1 MPYMRAPGPFRRGLI
16 VARLYYTQAQG
27 CTLKESTMV
36 LVLKNEQMEGLL
48 PMSEEIDA
56 IEQAFQ
62 ELGEGKAMNSPRA
75 RLRTPWKEE
84 GGQYY
89 FNNIMGLVPGMKSM
103 ALRIDSSFSRE
114 IEVAGS
120 KRRVYPGDYIGL
132 VMLFDM
138 DTCEI
143 LALMDDHF
151 ISTLR
156 VGATSAVASKYLAR
170 RDAKLMGL
178 LGSGEQAR
186 TQLTAH
192 AVVRPLTRVKVYSPN
207 RENRRRF
214 AQEMSEKTGIEVV
227 PVDSAAEAVR
237 GSDIVSA
244 ATNTVDPVVQGRWL
258 EEGMHVTSLVG
269 GDGFLPRKELDD
281 EAIMKASLIVV
292 GYKPQIFLDKQA
304 EFHDRLA
311 RGLVKPEDLHEL
323 GDLLTGRCRGREDDR
338 EITFFKNNT
347 GMGIQFAATARKM
360 YEKAKEKGIGTELPL
375 DLFMTKRGDKLYSP

>member
-1 MPYMRAPGPFRRGLI
+1 
-16 VARLYYTQAQG
+16 
-27 CTLKESTMV
+27 MV
-36 LVLKNEQMEGLL
+36 LVLKNDQMENLL

-56 IEQAFQ
+56 IEQAFR
-62 ELGEGKAMNSPRA
+62 ELGEGKAMNAPRA

-89 FNNIMGLVPGMKSM
+89 FNNIMGLVPGVKSM

-114 IEVAGS
+114 VEIAGS
-120 KRRVYPGDYIGL
+120 KRRVYPGDFIGL

-151 ISTLR
+151 ISTMR
-156 VGATSAVASKYLAR
+156 VAATSAVATKYLAR
-170 RDAKLMGL
+170 QNSTVMGL

-186 TQLTAH
+186 TQITAH
-192 AVVRPLTRVKVYSPN
+192 LVVRPLKKIKVYSPTKEN
-207 RENRRRF
+207 RERF
-214 AQEMSEKTGIEVV
+214 AKEMSEQTGVEIV
-227 PVDSAAEAVR
+227 PVASAAEAVR

-244 ATNTVDPVVQGRWL
+244 ATNTVDPVVEGQWL
-258 EEGMHVTSLVG
+258 EPGMHVTSLVG

-281 EAIMKASLIVV
+281 EAIRRANLIVV

-304 EFHDRLA
+304 EFHDRLE
-311 RGLVKPEDLHEL
+311 RGMVKPEDLHEL
-323 GDLLTGRCRGREDDR
+323 GELLIGKCRGRESDK

-360 YEKAKEKGIGTELPL
+360 YEKAKEKGIGAELPL

>member
-1 MPYMRAPGPFRRGLI
+1 
-16 VARLYYTQAQG
+16 
-27 CTLKESTMV
+27 MV
-36 LVLKNEQMEGLL
+36 LVLKNEQMENLL

-56 IEQAFQ
+56 IEQAFR
-62 ELGEGKAMNSPRA
+62 ELGEGKAMNAPRA

-103 ALRIDSSFSRE
+103 ALRIDSSFSKE
-114 IEVAGS
+114 IQVAGS

-138 DTCEI
+138 DSCEI
-143 LALMDDHF
+143 LALMDDHY
-151 ISTLR
+151 ISTMR
-156 VGATSAVASKYLAR
+156 VAATSAVASKYLAR
-170 RDAKLMGL
+170 RDAKVMGL
-178 LGSGEQAR
+178 LGSGEQAK
-186 TQLTAH
+186 TQVTAH
-192 AVVRPLTRVKVYSPN
+192 RVVRPLTKIKVYSPTKEN
-207 RENRRRF
+207 RERF
-214 AQEMSEKTGIEVV
+214 AREMSRETGVEIV
-227 PVDSAAEAVR
+227 PVSSAEEAVR

-244 ATNTVDPVVQGRWL
+244 ATNTVDPVVEGKWL

-281 EAIMKASLIVV
+281 EAIRRANLIIV

-304 EFHDRLA
+304 EFHDRLE
-311 RGLVKPEDLHEL
+311 RGIVKAEDLHEL
-323 GDLLTGRCRGREDDR
+323 GELLTGRCRGRQDDR

-360 YEKAKEKGIGTELPL
+360 YEKARARGLGTELPL
-375 DLFMTKRGDKLYSP
+375 EWFMTKRGDKLYSP

>member
-1 MPYMRAPGPFRRGLI
+1 
-16 VARLYYTQAQG
+16 
-27 CTLKESTMV
+27 MV
-36 LVLKNEQMEGLL
+36 LVLKNDQMENLL

-56 IEQAFQ
+56 IEEAFR
-62 ELGEGKAMNSPRA
+62 ELGQGKAMNAPRA

-89 FNNIMGLVPGMKSM
+89 FNNIMGLVPGVKSM
-103 ALRIDSSFSRE
+103 ALRIDSSFSKDVL
-114 IEVAGS
+114 VAGS
-120 KRRVYPGDYIGL
+120 KRRVYPGDFIGL

-138 DTCEI
+138 DTCEL
-143 LALMDDHF
+143 LAIMDDHH
-151 ISTLR
+151 ISTMR

-170 RDAKLMGL
+170 KDAKVMGL
-178 LGSGEQAR
+178 LGSGEQAK

-192 AVVRPLTRVKVYSPN
+192 AVVRALTKVKVYSPTKEN
-207 RENRRRF
+207 RERF
-214 AQEMSEKTGIEVV
+214 AKQMSAATGIEVV
-227 PVDSAAEAVR
+227 PVSSAEEAVR

-244 ATNTVDPVVQGRWL
+244 ATNTVDPVVEGRWL

-269 GDGFLPRKELDD
+269 GDGYLPRKELDD
-281 EAIMKASLIVV
+281 EAIMKMSLIIV

-304 EFHDRLA
+304 EFHERLA
-311 RGLVKPEDLHEL
+311 RGLIKAEDLHEL
-323 GDLLTGRCRGREDDR
+323 GDLLNGKCRSRQDDK

-360 YEKAKEKGIGTELPL
+360 YEKAKEKGIGSELPL

>member
-1 MPYMRAPGPFRRGLI
+1 
-16 VARLYYTQAQG
+16 
-27 CTLKESTMV
+27 MV
-36 LVLKNEQMEGLL
+36 LVLKNEQMENLL
-48 PMSEEIDA
+48 PMAEEIDA
-56 IEQAFQ
+56 IEQAFL
-62 ELGEGKAMNSPRA
+62 ELGQGKAMNAPRA

-103 ALRIDSSFSRE
+103 ALRIDSSFSKQ
-114 IEVAGS
+114 IEVGGS

-138 DTCEI
+138 DSCEI
-143 LALMDDHF
+143 LALMDDHY
-151 ISTLR
+151 ISAMR

-170 RDAKLMGL
+170 QDARVMAL
-178 LGSGEQAR
+178 LGAGEQAK

-192 AVVRPLTRVKVYSPN
+192 AVVRKLAQVKVYSPTKAN
-207 RENRRRF
+207 RERF
-214 AQEMSEKTGIEVV
+214 AKEMSEETGIEVV
-227 PVDSAAEAVR
+227 PAASAEEAIR
-237 GSDIVSA
+237 GSDIVTA
-244 ATNTVDPVVQGRWL
+244 ATNTVDPVIQGKWVG
-258 EEGMHVTSLVG
+258 EGMHLNSIVG
-269 GDGFLPRKELDD
+269 GDGYLPRKELDD
-281 EAIMKASLIVV
+281 EAVLKADLIVV

-304 EFHDRLA
+304 EFHDRLE
-311 RGLVKPEDLHEL
+311 RGLVKAEDLHEL
-323 GDLLTGRCRGREDDR
+323 GDLLNGTCRGRRNDK

>member
-1 MPYMRAPGPFRRGLI
+1 
-16 VARLYYTQAQG
+16 
-27 CTLKESTMV
+27 MV
-36 LVLKNEQMEGLL
+36 LVLKNEQMENLL
-48 PMSEEIDA
+48 PMGEEIAA
-56 IEQAFQ
+56 IEQAFR
-62 ELGEGKAMNSPRA
+62 ELGQGVAMNAPRA

-103 ALRIDSSFSRE
+103 ALRIDSSFSKE
-114 IEVAGS
+114 VEVAGS
-120 KRRVYPGDYIGL
+120 KRRIYPGDYIGL

-143 LALMDDHF
+143 LALMDDHY
-151 ISTLR
+151 ISTMR
-156 VGATSAVASKYLAR
+156 VAATSAVASKYLAR
-170 RDAKLMGL
+170 QDAAIMGL
-178 LGSGEQAR
+178 LGAGEQAR
-186 TQLTAH
+186 TQVTAH
-192 AVVRPLTRVKVYSPN
+192 LVVRPLKKIKVFSPT
-207 RENRRRF
+207 RENREKF
-214 AQEMSEKTGIEVV
+214 ARELSRETGVEIV
-227 PVDSAAEAVR
+227 PVASAEEAVR
-237 GSDIVSA
+237 GSDIVNA
-244 ATNTVDPVVQGRWL
+244 ATNTVDPVVYGRWL

-281 EAIMKASLIVV
+281 EAIRKADLIVV

-304 EFHDRLA
+304 EFHDRLE

-323 GDLLTGRCRGREDDR
+323 GELLNGKCRGRENDK

-375 DLFMTKRGDKLYSP
+375 DLFMTRRGGKAYSP